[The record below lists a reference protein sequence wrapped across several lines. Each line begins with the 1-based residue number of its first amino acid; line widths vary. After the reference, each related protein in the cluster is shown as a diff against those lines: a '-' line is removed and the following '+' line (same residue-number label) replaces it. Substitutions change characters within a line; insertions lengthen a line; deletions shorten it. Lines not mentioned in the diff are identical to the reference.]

1 MPAVKFMGPTD
12 PRLLATLDRIQ
23 QQLVT
28 DSLVHRYDPAVAA
41 SDGLEGDEG
50 TFSACS
56 FWLVDC
62 LAVAGR
68 PDEARLMF
76 EKTLT
81 YANHVGL
88 FAEQIGLSGESL
100 GNFPQALTHLGLISA
115 ATNLD
120 RTLDR
125 PLAEDC

>member
-1 MPAVKFMGPTD
+1 
-12 PRLLATLDRIQ
+12 
-23 QQLVT
+23 
-28 DSLVHRYDPAVAA
+28 
-41 SDGLEGDEG
+41 
-50 TFSACS
+50 
-56 FWLVDC
+56 
-62 LAVAGR
+62 
-68 PDEARLMF
+68 MF

-120 RTLDR
+120 RALDR
-125 PLAEDC
+125 PLTPEG

>member
-1 MPAVKFMGPTD
+1 MAAPT
-12 PRLLATLDRIQ
+12 
-23 QQLVT
+23 
-28 DSLVHRYDPAVAA
+28 
-41 SDGLEGDEG
+41 
-50 TFSACS
+50 S

-62 LAVAGR
+62 LAGAGR
-68 PDEARLMF
+68 LDEARLMF

-100 GNFPQALTHLGLISA
+100 GNFPQALAHLGLISA